1 MKIFVRVLIIF
12 GLLLLMA
19 AIFGIYYVQRTA
31 PQTDGNV
38 ELSAMDSDAEV
49 YFDNFGIPHIYAE
62 TAEDAYRSLGYVHAQ
77 DRLFQMELVRRVGKG
92 TLSEVLGADMI
103 ETDAFFRTLGTHRQ
117 AAQDAAR
124 FERLPDSLR
133 TKVMAYLEGV
143 NAFAEKGPLPI
154 EFTLTQIE
162 PETAVFAQCSAALQR
177 PGLKFLEH
185 LPVPMLQG
193 SNAWAVAPSRSA
205 SGKALL
211 ANDTHIKYGSPS
223 VWYEAHINYPGT
235 ELYGNFMAGI
245 PFPLIGHTRRHAWG
259 VTMFEDD
266 DSDFFIQE

>member
-162 PETAVFAQCSAALQR
+162 PEPFTIEDVYATAAYMAYSFAYALRTDPIVEHITQHLDSAYLL
-177 PGLKFLEH
+177 GLD
-185 LPVPMLQG
+185 
-193 SNAWAVAPSRSA
+193 
-205 SGKALL
+205 L
-211 ANDTHIKYGSPS
+211 AFAEKDT
-223 VWYEAHINYPGT
+223 ART
-235 ELYGNFMAGI
+235 
-245 PFPLIGHTRRHAWG
+245 
-259 VTMFEDD
+259 
-266 DSDFFIQE
+266 